1 MVRDRLDDEIPGH
14 GVKELRDIEVDNP
27 VVLEAPFP
35 AHRDRIQRPPSGTV
49 GIGVVVEQRVHDRL
63 QHHHGHSLSNSVSD
77 VRYAQD
83 SRPPRLRY
91 FHHPNRPCPSSILL
105 DLQPG
110 IPHEHFRD
118 VVRLALQPRLTHAAH
133 SPRVDRIHQPGRPIP
148 LAPPALPGFPA
159 TTRRS
164 ASVPRDR
171 YSAPHGFSRSGS
183 SLSPPVGVTSGR
195 YLHTFHTRAWTG
207 LMLPICRTPPGQ

>member
-1 MVRDRLDDEIPGH
+1 MPMILVPPGFGISTIRTGPGKYDPDDM
-14 GVKELRDIEVDNP
+14 R
-27 VVLEAPFP
+27 F
-35 AHRDRIQRPPSGTV
+35 
-49 GIGVVVEQRVHDRL
+49 
-63 QHHHGHSLSNSVSD
+63 HSL
-77 VRYAQD
+77 Y
-83 SRPPRLRY
+83 RLPVQVPLELLDC
-91 FHHPNRPCPSSILL
+91 HPIRACRSSILL